1 MRTTQR
7 DMVVNY
13 IRDFGSITSWEAYT
27 ELGITQ
33 LGARIFEL
41 KERGY
46 IFNKEKVKKLNR
58 YGKQITFDRY
68 KIVFEGGLNGYSKAE
83 LFQKDKV

>member
-1 MRTTQR
+1 MAAKVTQR
-7 DMVVNY
+7 DRVLQY
-13 IRDFGSITSWEAYT
+13 IQDFGSITSWEAYR

-46 IFNKEKVKKLNR
+46 SFNTERVNTENR
-58 YGKQITFDRY
+58 YGDRTHFDRY
-68 KIVFEGGLNGYSKAE
+68 TLAG
-83 LFQKDKV
+83 

>member
-1 MRTTQR
+1 MKTTQR

-46 IFNKEKVKKLNR
+46 IFHKEKVKKLNR

-68 KIVFEGGLNGYSKAE
+68 KIVFEGGLNGTFGAKEQDA
-83 LFQKDKV
+83 

>member
-1 MRTTQR
+1 MAQRVTQR
-7 DMVVNY
+7 DRVLQY
-13 IRDFGSITSWEAYT
+13 IKDFGSITSWEAYS

-46 IFNKEKVKKLNR
+46 NFEKERVNTKNR
-58 YGKQITFDRY
+58 YGDQTHFDRY
-68 KIVFEGGLNGYSKAE
+68 KLVS
-83 LFQKDKV
+83 